1 MAGGRGGIHAEDNF
15 IALRERER
23 LLTLIQLQSIFVLL
37 MLYQFHLILISCIGI
52 NVLTLTENMPR
63 KKDDALWSHETS
75 LHWNAQCMGAAGRHR
90 QVALGGTQPPE
101 MPPNLSQPL
110 GMPPKPRRNARIGWE
125 GGERARNLSGAR
137 RFRALLA
144 HLALLGWKAP
154 RGTFPPD
161 QRQSL
166 GGSRT
171 PRWRAA
177 ALRNPWNL
185 SSSFKTLITLQ
196 HSKAKCPA
204 DLEETVLPVQWQ
216 SAVLSNCKENSQ

>member
-15 IALRERER
+15 IALSERKR
-23 LLTLIQLQSIFVLL
+23 LLTLIQLQSIFVL
-37 MLYQFHLILISCIGI
+37 MLLFQFHLILISYIGN
-52 NVLTLTENMPR
+52 NVLTLTANIPR

-75 LHWNAQCMGAAGRHR
+75 LHWNAHCMGAAARHR
-90 QVALGGTQPPE
+90 QVCSGGTQPPE

-110 GMPPKPRRNARIGWE
+110 GMPPKPRRNAHIGWE
-125 GGERARNLSGAR
+125 ARSAHETSLERADSAPC
-137 RFRALLA
+137 LLA
-144 HLALLGWKAP
+144 HLALPGWKAP
-154 RGTFPPD
+154 HATFPPD

-185 SSSFKTLITLQ
+185 SSSFITL
-196 HSKAKCPA
+196 ST
-204 DLEETVLPVQWQ
+204 L
-216 SAVLSNCKENSQ
+216 

>member
-1 MAGGRGGIHAEDNF
+1 MYGSSSKAQAGRLRWHA
-15 IALRERER
+15 
-23 LLTLIQLQSIFVLL
+23 
-37 MLYQFHLILISCIGI
+37 
-52 NVLTLTENMPR
+52 
-63 KKDDALWSHETS
+63 TS
-75 LHWNAQCMGAAGRHR
+75 WNA
-90 QVALGGTQPPE
+90 TK
-101 MPPNLSQPL
+101 PL
-110 GMPPKPRRNARIGWE
+110 ATSRNATKTSPECAHWM

-154 RGTFPPD
+154 RATFPPD

-216 SAVLSNCKENSQ
+216 SAVLSPYKENFQKSHHNACVFPL